1 VLSSK
6 AVTPEE
12 QLDESGDTRDSGVRV
27 EGSSGLRILSTSRKR
42 KRSRAH
48 DESRRRKLRGLL
60 SDQRIAQSP
69 LEVQKGSRGQ
79 ISHGR
84 ECRSCESTGVTR
96 TRSGTCVSRRAGE
109 NAGAELLG
117 AGVEAGRKST
127 EEFLEVLDCG
137 SDGVLNF
144 TQSNG
149 VVNRDTRV

>member
-1 VLSSK
+1 
-6 AVTPEE
+6 
-12 QLDESGDTRDSGVRV
+12 
-27 EGSSGLRILSTSRKR
+27 
-42 KRSRAH
+42 
-48 DESRRRKLRGLL
+48 
-60 SDQRIAQSP
+60 
-69 LEVQKGSRGQ
+69 
-79 ISHGR
+79 
-84 ECRSCESTGVTR
+84 
-96 TRSGTCVSRRAGE
+96 VSRRAGE